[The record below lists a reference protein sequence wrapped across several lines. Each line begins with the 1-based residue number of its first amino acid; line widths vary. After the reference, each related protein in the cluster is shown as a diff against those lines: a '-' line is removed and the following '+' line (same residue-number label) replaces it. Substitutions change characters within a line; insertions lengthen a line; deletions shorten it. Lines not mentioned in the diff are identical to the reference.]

1 MRLRLVESMK
11 VYELEQL
18 KIHSLILILLIN
30 IELFKMQKVRIHYEQ
45 EIELTMLCLLMLDD

>member
-1 MRLRLVESMK
+1 M
-11 VYELEQL
+11 
-18 KIHSLILILLIN
+18 ILILLIN